1 MVKTKQTARGSK
13 APRPGG
19 MATARFAGRGRG
31 DPEAQFADD
40 PFDIADE
47 DLPDVLE
54 DADKPKGGEP
64 STSKSVGKE
73 GEPQTEGQAAEG
85 AQAPPEEIP
94 PAPTQVSTA
103 PQPGTSTGP
112 TQDPTDDPAQDPTQ
126 TTGEVEIKLTQYVKD
141 YRAAGKVWLDTVVQE
156 GEKAYDTLYDRL
168 QELGAPHK
176 EGLDQADKQQVYN
189 CIKDRTGMF
198 LSQDENV
205 LYVETEEE
213 FEKPKF
219 NLTGEAKEALRNYYD
234 AAHELCVAQADFAK
248 ATQKLE
254 SKIEDKTVFLSIIQ
268 QVRLP
273 SVQIHVR
280 TVEEIEQLE
289 GKTYRELTMS
299 QHLPNAKKIYSN
311 ATDQTRTMAA
321 FMYFVLYEQ
330 ITGLKASQTGCSRD
344 FQCQGT
350 PFKRLVTGKKQ
361 PGGPGRSS
369 EQRSKRTL
377 EEVAELEGDTP
388 AKQTRRSTRTTKS
401 MTGKG
406 KKSK

>member
-1 MVKTKQTARGSK
+1 MVRTKQTARGSK

-19 MATARFAGRGRG
+19 MATAKFAGRGKG
-31 DPEAQFADD
+31 DPEAQFVDD

-54 DADKPKGGEP
+54 DADKPKGGKP

-73 GEPQTEGQAAEG
+73 GEAQTEGQATEG
-85 AQAPPEEIP
+85 AQAPPEGIP
-94 PAPTQVSTA
+94 PVPTD
-103 PQPGTSTGP
+103 PLPGTSTGP
-112 TQDPTDDPAQDPTQ
+112 MQDPTIDPTQDPTQ
-126 TTGEVEIKLTQYVKD
+126 TPGEVEIKLTQYVKD
-141 YRAAGKVWLDTVVQE
+141 CRAAGKVWLDTVVQE
-156 GEKAYDTLYDRL
+156 KERAYDTLYDRL
-168 QELGAPHK
+168 QQLGAPHK
-176 EGLDQADKQQVYN
+176 EGLDQADRRQVYN

-198 LSQDENV
+198 LSQDKNV
-205 LYVETEEE
+205 LYIETEEE

-219 NLTGEAKEALRNYYD
+219 RLTGDAKEALKNYYN
-234 AAHELCVAQADFAK
+234 AAHELCAAQTGFAK
-248 ATQKLE
+248 ATQELE
-254 SKIEDKTVFLSIIQ
+254 SKVEDKTVFLSIIQ

-299 QHLPNAKKIYSN
+299 QHLPDAKKIYSN
-311 ATDQTRTMAA
+311 ATDQTRMMAA

-361 PGGPGRSS
+361 PGGPGRSG

-388 AKQTRRSTRTTKS
+388 AKQTRRSTRTPKS
-401 MTGKG
+401 RTGKG
-406 KKSK
+406 KKRK